1 MHTCRADTGQIETV
15 VSLEICSCLYS
26 NPSYLRAEKPM
37 NGNTLGKYLNK
48 NSAALL
54 TALLVL
60 TVFTGPAAAQGSTA
74 EFEGI
79 MSNLY
84 DVVLLVLKYAGLV
97 ALGLGAII
105 WFTARKNSD
114 RAENGMKLL
123 IGGGA
128 MTVFYFGVT
137 AFVSMLEWIG
147 TPP

>member
-1 MHTCRADTGQIETV
+1 MNDT
-15 VSLEICSCLYS
+15 
-26 NPSYLRAEKPM
+26 
-37 NGNTLGKYLNK
+37 TLGKYLNK

-137 AFVSMLEWIG
+137 IFVSVLEWIA
-147 TPP
+147 TP

>member
-1 MHTCRADTGQIETV
+1 MQ
-15 VSLEICSCLYS
+15 
-26 NPSYLRAEKPM
+26 
-37 NGNTLGKYLNK
+37 GNTLGKYLLNK
-48 NSAALL
+48 NSAILVSALV
-54 TALLVL
+54 VL

-84 DVVLLVLKYAGLV
+84 DVVLIVLKYAGLV
-97 ALGLGAII
+97 ALAGGAVI

-137 AFVSMLEWIG
+137 AFVAMLEWIG